1 MKTLIT
7 FFEQCLKLM
16 NEHQGEDYYNIR
28 NAFYQQ
34 AFGAATYETYKAIET
49 GKYERHKEVEALW
62 EEWKPKFEA
71 ALWGE

>member
-1 MKTLIT
+1 MGTLIT

-16 NEHQGEDYYNIR
+16 NEHQGEDHYNIR
-28 NAFYQQ
+28 YAFYQQ
-34 AFGAATYETYKAIET
+34 AFGAATYETYKAIEAGT
-49 GKYERHKEVEALW
+49 YECPNEAEALW